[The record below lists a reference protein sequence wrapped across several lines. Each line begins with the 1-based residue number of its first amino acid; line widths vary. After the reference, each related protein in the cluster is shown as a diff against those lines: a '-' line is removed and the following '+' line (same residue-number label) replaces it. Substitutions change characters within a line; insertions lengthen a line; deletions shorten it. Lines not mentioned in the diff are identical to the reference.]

1 MNQEQFLSAIY
12 AELKVGMKV
21 LIPKRK
27 TDIVKI
33 QSSGD
38 IVYRIADAYNK
49 VLTKQELIRV
59 YEHLENGSLNGSTL
73 REIVSPSR
81 TCNVSTIKWIL
92 SRFNLA
98 RQNHLKNWVKTW

>member
-1 MNQEQFLSAIY
+1 MNQDQFLSVIY
-12 AELKVGMKV
+12 TELKVGMKV

-33 QSSGD
+33 QCSGD
-38 IVYRIADAYNK
+38 IVYRIADAYDK

-59 YEHLENGSLNGSTL
+59 YQHLEDGSLNSSAL

-98 RQNHLKNWVKTW
+98 RQHHSKYWVKTW